1 MARHRAE
8 DMNHNQLEDT
18 RMNTNQPAAKVNTA
32 NPAAPKPVDTAVS
45 QPVDTAV
52 SQTAKPAETAEKT
65 EHTMKRGD
73 TLRNVAARYGTSPE
87 YLIKINEI
95 EDPNAIKVDQTIKL
109 KA

>member
-8 DMNHNQLEDT
+8 DMNNNQLEDT
-18 RMNTNQPAAKVNTA
+18 RMNTNQPAAKVN
-32 NPAAPKPVDTAVS
+32 PAAPKPVDTAAS
-45 QPVDTAV
+45 QIVDTAA

>member
-1 MARHRAE
+1 
-8 DMNHNQLEDT
+8 MNTH
-18 RMNTNQPAAKVNTA
+18 MNTNQPAAKVNPANPA
-32 NPAAPKPVDTAVS
+32 NPAAPKPVDTAAS
-45 QPVDTAV
+45 QAE
-52 SQTAKPAETAEKT
+52 KPAETAEKT

>member
-18 RMNTNQPAAKVNTA
+18 RMNTNQPAAKVN
-32 NPAAPKPVDTAVS
+32 PAAPKPVDTAAS
-45 QPVDTAV
+45 QIVDTAA